1 MLVPGITQAK
11 GSTILYPR
19 EICLGW
25 FSQSRPQM
33 FCFPFLL
40 LPEFG
45 AGKSSGSGRLS
56 TGSTL
61 GNFRRILESCWRV
74 LEFWWRDL
82 CWWILPFLV
91 PEKNPVILGFCFRK
105 TTTCTENSPK
115 NYGSIGKVTRLAGEI
130 SLLAKWP
137 VEPCKHLKPPC
148 VFDRSFLV
156 PETSTVKMVV
166 SIGWFPKLLTLLHGK
181 CVGRSPNLH
190 PRTKG
195 VPGWYPNDL
204 NSRNSNRTREKENSW
219 QLRSQLQWHRLFPM
233 TISLQDEA
241 AKSVF

>member
-105 TTTCTENSPK
+105 QQLVQRIHRKITVQLARSQDWLVRFHSWRNGLLNPVNTWNLHASL
-115 NYGSIGKVTRLAGEI
+115 IGL
-130 SLLAKWP
+130 SWY
-137 VEPCKHLKPPC
+137 LKPP
-148 VFDRSFLV
+148 R
-156 PETSTVKMVV
+156 
-166 SIGWFPKLLTLLHGK
+166 
-181 CVGRSPNLH
+181 
-190 PRTKG
+190 
-195 VPGWYPNDL
+195 
-204 NSRNSNRTREKENSW
+204 
-219 QLRSQLQWHRLFPM
+219 
-233 TISLQDEA
+233 
-241 AKSVF
+241 